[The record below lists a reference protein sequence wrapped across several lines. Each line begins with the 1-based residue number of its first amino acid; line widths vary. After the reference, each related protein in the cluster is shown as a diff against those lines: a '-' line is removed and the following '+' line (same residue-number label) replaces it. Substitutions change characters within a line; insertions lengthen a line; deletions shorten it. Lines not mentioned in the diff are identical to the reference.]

1 MKILCNLNL
10 FTLEQ
15 TIYLID
21 DNGTVN
27 PIAVAEMEQLPEVIS
42 AICSEYSAHDV
53 VLSGN
58 EVYAQNLAETIKE
71 FGLKNYSNNNIEVEI
86 I

>member
-1 MKILCNLNL
+1 MKVLCNLNL

-21 DNGTVN
+21 DMGAVN
-27 PIAVAEMEQLPEVIS
+27 PVAIVEMEQLPEVI
-42 AICSEYSAHDV
+42 AAVCSEHGAHKV

-58 EVYAQNLAETIKE
+58 VAYSQSLAESIRR
-71 FGLKNYSNNNIEVEI
+71 FGLKNYSDNNIEVEVI
-86 I
+86 